1 MNDVFIHPKAIV
13 ESDQIGAGTR
23 IWAFA
28 HVMKGA
34 VIGGNCNIGDN
45 VFVEGGARIGD
56 NVTVK
61 NQCLIWEGV
70 TIENN
75 AFIGPNV
82 VFTNDARPR
91 SPRLEL
97 MRERYATKG
106 WVAPTLVRE
115 GASIG
120 AGASV
125 VCGVTIGEYAMV
137 GAGAVVVRNVPP
149 YALVYGV
156 PARIMATVC
165 RCGLA
170 LHIQQN
176 TAVCEACGN
185 RYQRDTDSVKWVGP
199 KTP

>member
-1 MNDVFIHPKAIV
+1 MNDIFIHPQAIV
-13 ESDQIGAGTR
+13 ESDRIGAGTR

-34 VIGGNCNIGDN
+34 VIGSNCNIGN
-45 VFVEGGARIGD
+45 GVFVEGGARIGS
-56 NVTVK
+56 NVTIK

-70 TIENN
+70 TIEDN

-91 SPRLEL
+91 SPRLDL
-97 MRERYATKG
+97 VRERYATKG
-106 WVAPTLVRE
+106 WVVPTLIRE

-120 AGASV
+120 AGVSL
-125 VCGVTIGEYAMV
+125 VCGITVGEYAMV
-137 GAGAVVVRNVPP
+137 GTGAVVARNVPP

-165 RCGLA
+165 RCGLTLQFQRA
-170 LHIQQN
+170 AA
-176 TAVCEACGN
+176 TCEGCGN
-185 RYQRDTDSVKWVGP
+185 RYQRDTDTVKWLGP
-199 KTP
+199 KIS